1 MHAHRT
7 PNTEATS
14 LGPVLVVGLGNPG
27 PKYELTRHNVGHLA
41 AAELA
46 ERLSPG
52 ATWSVHKKSNSEIV
66 QTQLVSGQGTRRQ
79 LIIAKPRT
87 SMNLSGGPIAALAQ
101 FFSIPTSNIIVIH
114 DELDLES
121 GHVRLK
127 RGGSENGH
135 NGLRSTT
142 KSLGTKDY
150 LRIRVGI
157 GRPPGRQDPADYV
170 LRPFSK
176 TEREE
181 LAFTLPLAAEA
192 AELLATE
199 GLEAAQNRIHGR

>member
-1 MHAHRT
+1 MECPQEIQLRDRADSAGQRPWHSAPTDHCQAAH
-7 PNTEATS
+7 
-14 LGPVLVVGLGNPG
+14 L
-27 PKYELTRHNVGHLA
+27 YEPL
-41 AAELA
+41 
-46 ERLSPG
+46 
-52 ATWSVHKKSNSEIV
+52 
-66 QTQLVSGQGTRRQ
+66 RR
-79 LIIAKPRT
+79 
-87 SMNLSGGPIAALAQ
+87 PIAALAQ

-114 DELDLES
+114 DELDLEP

-127 RGGSENGH
+127 RGGGENGH

-157 GRPPGRQDPADYV
+157 GRPWAATNPADYV